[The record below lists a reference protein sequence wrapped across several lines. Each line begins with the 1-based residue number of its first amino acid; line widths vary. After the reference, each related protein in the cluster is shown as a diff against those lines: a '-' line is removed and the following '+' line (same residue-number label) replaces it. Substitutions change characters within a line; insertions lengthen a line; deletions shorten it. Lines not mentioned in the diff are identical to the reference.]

1 MYKMCHDIKI
11 GNYKLKTV
19 SQVKV
24 NKSVET
30 LSDIATIVLPG
41 SYFNTA
47 IKIEDKIKV
56 GDAVTIKLG
65 YDNNLNIE
73 FTGYLNSISSDDGSL
88 TLECIDGL
96 YLLKKPIND
105 EELLQIKLTDALNH
119 YLAQINKDLPEDGK
133 IKLNC
138 MYDIGYDRL
147 ISYKS
152 TMYNML
158 QKLQDDIRA
167 NIFFSNN
174 TLNVCSPYKIL
185 ANEKP
190 IIYDFCR
197 NIEKSELKYVKAA
210 DKHLEVEVKIVDEKG
225 KEHVKKVGQ
234 PGGEKITKVLSGTN
248 KDSLQEAAN
257 AEYNIWVYD
266 GFEGSFTSWLIPFA
280 EPTYKVKLID
290 RDYPEKEGIY
300 YVIATETNFNSSGG
314 SRKITLGRRLK

>member
-41 SYFNTA
+41 TYFNAA

-65 YDNNLNIE
+65 YDNNLNTE

-96 YLLKKPIND
+96 YLLKKPIDD
-105 EELLQIKLTDALNH
+105 EELPNVKLTDALNH
-119 YLAQINKDLPEDGK
+119 YLTQINKDLPADRQ
-133 IKLNC
+133 IKLNN
-138 MYDIGYDRL
+138 MYDVGYERFVT
-147 ISYKS
+147 YKS
-152 TMYNML
+152 TMYNVL
-158 QKLQDDIRA
+158 QKLQDSLKA
-167 NIFFSNN
+167 NIFFYNN
-174 TLNVCSPYKIL
+174 TLNVCPPYEVL

-190 IIYDFCR
+190 IVFDFCR
-197 NIEKSELKYVKAA
+197 NVEKSELKYVKAV
-210 DKHLEVEVKIVDEKG
+210 DKQLEVEVKLIKPDG
-225 KEHVKKVGQ
+225 KIESETVGT
-234 PGGEKITKVLSGTN
+234 PGGEKKTRVLSGIN
-248 KDSLQEAAN
+248 VDNLQDVAK
-257 AEYNIWVYD
+257 AEYNIWCYD
-266 GFEGSFTSWLIPFA
+266 GFEGSFTGWLIPFV
-280 EPTYKVKLID
+280 EPTYKVKLVD

-314 SRKITLGRRLK
+314 SCKVVLGRRLE